1 MIMAVIISFRSSHSV
16 RPIIVSYLSSSH
28 FVGYLTLLRSASVRP
43 SVVRSRVIAVLK
55 VKSSEKGACFAPSR
69 SLSRSSR
76 RRRHGCCWCMMRGSL
91 HCVSSP
97 PVSMFCF
104 VFCHELRLHF
114 ELCSCRMAYGKCQ
127 KCLTKYHD

>member
-55 VKSSEKGACFAPSR
+55 VKSSEKGACFAPF
-69 SLSRSSR
+69 LAPYPEVVDAADMDVV
-76 RRRHGCCWCMMRGSL
+76 G
-91 HCVSSP
+91 
-97 PVSMFCF
+97 
-104 VFCHELRLHF
+104 
-114 ELCSCRMAYGKCQ
+114 A
-127 KCLTKYHD
+127 